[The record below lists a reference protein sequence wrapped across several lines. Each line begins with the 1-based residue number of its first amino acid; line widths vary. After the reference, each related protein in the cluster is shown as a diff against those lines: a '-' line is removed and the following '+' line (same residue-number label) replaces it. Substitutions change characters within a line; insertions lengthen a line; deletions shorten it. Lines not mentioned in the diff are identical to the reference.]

1 MTKWIPVGLV
11 PLLVAFNLS
20 LHAAEREDAGI
31 TVLNARSFYPE
42 GPIQHSLGLLYAEMR
57 RDRVM
62 LWDGDHNQEYWARQ
76 GCGPTSIAR
85 WPDDGLIILCH
96 LEGSIVAIDREKRHL
111 FTIAENF
118 RGARLVHPNDSIND
132 GHGGVYFTDSG
143 VFHPEAPSTGK
154 IYYLSPEAEISL
166 RATGLSYAN
175 GIALLNPT
183 TLLVSEHRA
192 RRVLAYDISQPGV
205 LSGSRIFYELGDIPF
220 RRVQFS
226 DALTGPDGIDVD
238 GDGHVYISEYGTGF
252 VHIVSAEGVLITR
265 LQTDLP
271 LLTNVALSSDAGHLS
286 LTGSYVN
293 SDPRAG
299 KVIVMPNPLNEM
311 DD

>member
-1 MTKWIPVGLV
+1 MTL
-11 PLLVAFNLS
+11 
-20 LHAAEREDAGI
+20 
-31 TVLNARSFYPE
+31 LNARSYYPE

-57 RDRVM
+57 RDRLM
-62 LWDGDHNQEYWARQ
+62 LWDGEGNQEYWVRQ

-96 LEGSIVAIDREKRHL
+96 LEGSVVAIDRDKREL
-111 FTIAENF
+111 FAIAENS

-132 GHGGVYFTDSG
+132 GHDGVFFTDSG

-166 RATGLSYAN
+166 RASGLSYAN
-175 GIALLNPT
+175 GIALLNPS

-205 LSGSRIFYELGDIPF
+205 LSDSRIFYELGDIPF
-220 RRVQFS
+220 RRVQFP

-238 GDGHVYISEYGTGF
+238 GDGHVYICEYGTGF
-252 VHIVSAEGVLITR
+252 VHIVSAEGALITR
-265 LQTDLP
+265 LQTGLP
-271 LLTNVALSSDAGHLS
+271 LLTNVALSSDAGHLR
-286 LTGSYVN
+286 LTGSYIN